1 MTELKLL
8 QFGMG
13 MTDGTLVSWRK
24 QRGDVVTRGEI
35 VAEVEAAK
43 AVVEIQS
50 PCDGVL
56 AEILVPENTT
66 VPVHAVLARIDESA

>member
-1 MTELKLL
+1 MIELKLL

-13 MTDGTLVSWRK
+13 MTDGTLISWHKR
-24 QRGDVVTRGEI
+24 RGDAVTRGEI

-43 AVVEIQS
+43 AVVEIQA

-66 VPVHAVLARIDESA
+66 VPVHTVLARIDNTA